1 MTRRRDDEKAATLRE
16 ANPRGGGAWRDGL
29 DPYVNEFRTTD
40 GDSVSVTTSESYV
53 VRIRGDNEI
62 AIDKTRGGYLQVAF
76 SSKSERDRALS
87 EIAGDHPV
95 YDQSTGAQ
103 LNPRAQM

>member
-1 MTRRRDDEKAATLRE
+1 MRDDEKAARLRE
-16 ANPRGGGAWRDGL
+16 ENPRGGGAWRDSL

-40 GDSVSVTTSESYV
+40 GGAVSVTTSESYT
-53 VRIRGDNEI
+53 IDIQGEQEI
-62 AIDKTRGGYLQVAF
+62 AIDKTNGGTSWVRF

-95 YDQSTGAQ
+95 YDQNTGAQ
-103 LNPRAQM
+103 LNPRAQI